1 MYELNINIYFMFSR
15 YFYWNILNFV
25 QFLHLEHIYNNLLIF
40 ENTDF
45 ARTNQENIKY
55 LKSLLIYMMDIF
67 NKKKAQPGNLI
78 KPYYSFRSVHA
89 NKVLDIAQE
98 GENKGT
104 ATIDKGYAADHQ
116 SFAIE

>member
-1 MYELNINIYFMFSR
+1 MIELFLLVNTTFEYINIYLFMYELNINIYFMFLK

-67 NKKKAQPGNLI
+67 NKKKA
-78 KPYYSFRSVHA
+78 
-89 NKVLDIAQE
+89 
-98 GENKGT
+98 
-104 ATIDKGYAADHQ
+104 
-116 SFAIE
+116 